1 MIFCK
6 YEAPQYITG
15 CKYPFYGQ
23 IQGQIPGK
31 GMCVWATEVLSGV
44 HELGSRYF
52 PVSIRWDWGQNSC
65 PHLWAHY
72 NRRAIIWGQIW
83 GQRKLKSLILS
94 GLSETFRR
102 LQKSAKNPEGCLIG
116 SFYIT
121 TINYK

>member
-1 MIFCK
+1 
-6 YEAPQYITG
+6 
-15 CKYPFYGQ
+15 
-23 IQGQIPGK
+23 
-31 GMCVWATEVLSGV
+31 MCVWATCMGPEGTES
-44 HELGSRYF
+44 
-52 PVSIRWDWGQNSC
+52 
-65 PHLWAHY
+65 
-72 NRRAIIWGQIW
+72 NRRTIIWGQIL